1 MVDLISSFVK
11 LETEILE
18 LKRQAKDKK
27 REAAEKERQL
37 AEQLRVVRE
46 AKAAAQELHGGGGYP
61 GGEGT
66 VVRSSPTEIT
76 DPSDEDY
83 GFLWAA
89 LDAETG
95 EPIYDVRVV
104 SGYNTH
110 RERARAA
117 AQVYGRELREKS
129 LAEAIFATGETSA
142 PDGASAR
149 SSLGSVVRYGHEW
162 TRLNGWLHY
171 LGDLTCNEEMVR
183 LLTEERSESVQQ
195 VEGPAVVRDVQ

>member
-18 LKRQAKDKK
+18 LKRQAKDEK

-46 AKAAAQELHGGGGYP
+46 AKAAAQELHGGGGNP
-61 GGEGT
+61 GGKGAAG
-66 VVRSSPTEIT
+66 RSSPTVVG
-76 DPSDEDY
+76 DPADEGF

-89 LDAETG
+89 SDPETG

-104 SGYNTH
+104 SGYNTN

-117 AQVYGRELREKS
+117 AQVYGQQLRERS
-129 LAEAIFATGETSA
+129 LADAIFATGETSA
-142 PDGASAR
+142 SDGASAR

-162 TRLNGWLHY
+162 TRLNGWLYY

-183 LLTEERSESVQQ
+183 LLTEERSESVQR
-195 VEGPAVVRDVQ
+195 VEGPAVVRDFQ